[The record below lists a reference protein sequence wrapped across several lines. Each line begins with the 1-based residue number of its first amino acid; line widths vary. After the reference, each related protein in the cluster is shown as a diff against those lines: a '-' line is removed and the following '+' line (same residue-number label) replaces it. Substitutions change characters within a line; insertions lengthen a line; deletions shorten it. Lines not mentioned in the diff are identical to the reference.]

1 MTGFRGRIP
10 HPQSSDQPNGMTLLV
25 WLSQTAPAVWARESD
40 SVWGYPTILFLH
52 TFGLSLLV
60 GFTSAL
66 DCRVL
71 GFAEHLPLAPL
82 ERFFRFIWIGFW
94 INAISGVALLI
105 MTPTKLA
112 NPAFVWKMTF
122 IGFGVVNNHYLR
134 RRVFRSPSSTIRVTT
149 ASKALAATS
158 LAFWGGAI
166 AAGRLM
172 AYVGAVR

>member
-1 MTGFRGRIP
+1 MTF
-10 HPQSSDQPNGMTLLV
+10 LL
-25 WLSQTAPAVWARESD
+25 WLSQTAPVVWARESD

-60 GFTSAL
+60 GFTAAL

-105 MTPTKLA
+105 MTPTKLF
-112 NPAFVWKMTF
+112 NPAFAWKMAF
-122 IGFGVVNNHYLR
+122 IGLGVVNTLYLR
-134 RRVFRSPSSTIRVTT
+134 RLAFRNPSSTIGVTAT
-149 ASKALAATS
+149 AKALAATS
-158 LAFWGGAI
+158 LVVWGGAI
-166 AAGRLM
+166 TAGRLM
-172 AYVGAVR
+172 AYVGGFR